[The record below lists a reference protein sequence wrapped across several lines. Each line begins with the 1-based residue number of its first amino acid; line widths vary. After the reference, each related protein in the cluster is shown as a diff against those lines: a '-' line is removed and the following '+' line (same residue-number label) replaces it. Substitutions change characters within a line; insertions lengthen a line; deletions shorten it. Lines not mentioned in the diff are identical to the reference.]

1 MDVHRREVRFG
12 ALAVCAVSMV
22 LGTPV
27 LLAADG
33 RGASDARARYQQ
45 ERAICESGQS
55 HQDRATCLR
64 EAGAA
69 FEQARSGALDDV
81 QPQYQQNALIRCNPL
96 PPEERAACQAR
107 MQGQGTTRGS
117 VQEGGIYRELVTRES
132 PSQSGSAPA
141 AGTGVLQGEATTQG
155 IPK

>member
-1 MDVHRREVRFG
+1 M
-12 ALAVCAVSMV
+12 CAVSVV
-22 LGTPV
+22 LATSAV
-27 LLAADG
+27 LAADG
-33 RGASDARARYQQ
+33 RGASDARARYHYQQ

-69 FEQARSGALDDV
+69 FEQARRGALDDV
-81 QPQYQQNALIRCNPL
+81 QAQYQQNALIRCNPL
-96 PPEERAACQAR
+96 PPEERIACQAR

-117 VQEGGIYRELVTRES
+117 VEEGGIYRELVTRET
-132 PSQSGSAPA
+132 PTQSGSAPA

-155 IPK
+155 SPK